1 MFSNLKQDAILWI
14 RELRENPVKTLF
26 LPCILLILAFLFR
39 IFAGSSTNL
48 YRLLVCKGNFPGA
61 FMYVLGHILR
71 IFCAGLVLTGIL
83 FCRGLFELRLK
94 ALACAVIACLVL
106 LTEYRIIF
114 VSVNPVFALLLCA
127 ACLAAV
133 FLCFMMFLK
142 TCSPGAF
149 PALMLF
155 IFQFVFF
162 IQLISLCIAM

>member
-48 YRLLVCKGNFPGA
+48 YSLLVCRGIFPGA
-61 FMYVLGHILR
+61 FMYMLGHILR

-83 FCRGLFELRLK
+83 FCRDLFELRLK
-94 ALACAVIACLVL
+94 ALACAVVACLIL
-106 LTEYRIIF
+106 LIEYRIIF
-114 VSVNPVFALLLCA
+114 VSVSPAFALFLCA
-127 ACLAAV
+127 VCLAAV
-133 FLCFMMFLK
+133 FLCFVMFLK
-142 TCSPGAF
+142 TCCPGAF
-149 PALMLF
+149 PALLLL

-162 IQLISLCIAM
+162 VQLTSLCVVM